1 MSEGTRSEDYSS
13 TYYNDAHLGGYDNYT
28 WDNEEWRTFFLSL
41 ADRVVG
47 IANPRT
53 VLDVGCAR
61 GLLVQALAAKG
72 VDATGIDIS
81 EYAIDSAHDDVRHR
95 LRVTSAKDPVGER
108 YDLVSCIEV
117 LEHMGP
123 VDAQQAIDSITA
135 ATDLV
140 LFSSSPADHD
150 EATHINTRPTS
161 QWAAW
166 FAERGFFRRT
176 DVDLSFL
183 SPWAVL
189 FERADLTV
197 HTVTQRYEQ
206 QFAVV
211 NTEVMEK
218 RRALLESHR
227 RIRTL
232 NEQLESGVSG
242 KLAEQTALV
251 LQWEAE
257 VLDARH
263 QLLTTRDHVVGTEA
277 EVARLTGDNARLRS
291 DLVKARKQLRNVR
304 GRLKDARLRLQQST
318 RKNRQL
324 AGELEASRAR
334 PSFARRAV
342 RKVLGAR

>member
-123 VDAQQAIDSITA
+123 VDAQQAMPAA
-135 ATDLV
+135 ATRPNWSPAAAEIANARQITTETSRISSPAPTRP
-140 LFSSSPADHD
+140 SSSPATVKMKSVCCSGTKP
-150 EATHINTRPTS
+150 ERVCEPSKRPWPKRPPLPTAIRACS
-161 QWAAW
+161 
-166 FAERGFFRRT
+166 
-176 DVDLSFL
+176 
-183 SPWAVL
+183 VL
-189 FERADLTV
+189 
-197 HTVTQRYEQ
+197 
-206 QFAVV
+206 
-211 NTEVMEK
+211 
-218 RRALLESHR
+218 
-227 RIRTL
+227 
-232 NEQLESGVSG
+232 
-242 KLAEQTALV
+242 
-251 LQWEAE
+251 
-257 VLDARH
+257 
-263 QLLTTRDHVVGTEA
+263 
-277 EVARLTGDNARLRS
+277 
-291 DLVKARKQLRNVR
+291 
-304 GRLKDARLRLQQST
+304 
-318 RKNRQL
+318 
-324 AGELEASRAR
+324 
-334 PSFARRAV
+334 
-342 RKVLGAR
+342 